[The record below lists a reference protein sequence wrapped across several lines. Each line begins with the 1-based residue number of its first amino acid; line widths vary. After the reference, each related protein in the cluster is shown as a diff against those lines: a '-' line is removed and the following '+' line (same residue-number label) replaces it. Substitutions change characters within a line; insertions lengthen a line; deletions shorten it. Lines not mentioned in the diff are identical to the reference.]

1 MRLLVL
7 AVSVS
12 APCVCDLRGQLC
24 MCAVCGCLPGVRLQ
38 PCYWLDL
45 GSGAAAAL
53 LLSACL
59 INMIYFPRSKQN
71 LGNTGKVA
79 LAQREL
85 F

>member
-7 AVSVS
+7 AVSAG

-24 MCAVCGCLPGVRLQ
+24 MCAVWGRLPGVHLQ

-45 GSGAAAAL
+45 GSGAAAAS

-59 INMIYFPRSKQN
+59 INRIHFPLKEVSK
-71 LGNTGKVA
+71 T
-79 LAQREL
+79 
-85 F
+85 